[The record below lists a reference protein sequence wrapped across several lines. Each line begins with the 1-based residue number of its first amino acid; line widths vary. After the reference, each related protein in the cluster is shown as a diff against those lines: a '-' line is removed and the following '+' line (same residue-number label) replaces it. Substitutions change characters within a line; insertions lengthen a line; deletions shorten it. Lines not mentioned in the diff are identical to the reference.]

1 MKEYAPLVTSVVH
14 PLQMGLGGAK
24 NGMAAAVMAA
34 RSWTKNVHSSGA
46 HMAILKI
53 DIKNAYNTIN
63 RGEVLSNVKEFCPQ
77 IYNLCAWRLGGSANI
92 FWNGQRIESTCDIV
106 QGDPLAPLMFVL
118 GIHKIAMQLDLIPDL
133 HQIWYLDDC
142 LIFGDESSLKL
153 ALTKLQDSLKLLG
166 LALNYCKC
174 ELYMTESHSVHLDQI
189 PTVTDCSKWSYLG
202 AALTDEIAAV
212 HQDALART
220 QMVTQKIRDIAGT
233 TTRPAA
239 LRLCAGTCRIEHLL
253 RLTTLKETADFLI
266 HPVSKGL
273 NSVLSEILQVSSLS
287 PQTWA
292 HATLPV
298 RMGGSAGALGPVIVC
313 CSGQVG
319 CRIR

>member
-1 MKEYAPLVTSVVH
+1 
-14 PLQMGLGGAK
+14 
-24 NGMAAAVMAA
+24 
-34 RSWTKNVHSSGA
+34 
-46 HMAILKI
+46 
-53 DIKNAYNTIN
+53 
-63 RGEVLSNVKEFCPQ
+63 
-77 IYNLCAWRLGGSANI
+77 
-92 FWNGQRIESTCDIV
+92 
-106 QGDPLAPLMFVL
+106 MFVL
-118 GIHKIAMQLDLIPDL
+118 WIHKIAMQLDLIPYL

-153 ALTKLQDSLKLLG
+153 ALTKLQDSLKPLG

-239 LRLCAGTCRIEHLL
+239 LRLCEGTCRIEHLL

-298 RMGGSAGALGPVIVC
+298 RMGGSAGALGSVIVC
-313 CSGQVG
+313 CSSQRGQVG
-319 CRIR
+319 CRIRCG

>member
-1 MKEYAPLVTSVVH
+1 MAESVHSWLLCHLRSSSCERVCATGDFCC
-14 PLQMGLGGAK
+14 PPSSDGAGELRWGGAK

-92 FWNGQRIESTCDIV
+92 FWNGQRIESTCGVV
-106 QGDPLAPLMFVL
+106 QGDPLAPLMFVV

-166 LALNYCKC
+166 LVLNYCK
-174 ELYMTESHSVHLDQI
+174 
-189 PTVTDCSKWSYLG
+189 
-202 AALTDEIAAV
+202 
-212 HQDALART
+212 
-220 QMVTQKIRDIAGT
+220 
-233 TTRPAA
+233 
-239 LRLCAGTCRIEHLL
+239 
-253 RLTTLKETADFLI
+253 
-266 HPVSKGL
+266 
-273 NSVLSEILQVSSLS
+273 
-287 PQTWA
+287 
-292 HATLPV
+292 
-298 RMGGSAGALGPVIVC
+298 
-313 CSGQVG
+313 
-319 CRIR
+319 